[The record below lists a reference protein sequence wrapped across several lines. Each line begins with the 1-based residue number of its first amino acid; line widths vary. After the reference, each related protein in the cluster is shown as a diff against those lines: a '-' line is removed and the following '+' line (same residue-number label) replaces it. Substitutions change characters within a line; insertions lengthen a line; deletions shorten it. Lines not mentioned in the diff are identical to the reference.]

1 MASGALFKTM
11 KEDATCSICLE
22 IMTKPVS
29 IDCGHSY
36 CQSCIMKNVTSQQ
49 LYNKK
54 TFYCPVCRSK
64 FQKESIRP
72 VKELENIISSIKKV
86 EQETLCEEH
95 RELLQLFC
103 VDDQQI
109 ICWRC
114 ERTPQHKEHTI
125 VLVEDVCQSYKD
137 KFQEAVT
144 KLKKL
149 ENQCNRWMLDTNEQK
164 IKFKE
169 KIELNINKIQSV
181 FKKFYVILHEE
192 EQVCL
197 CQLEGMKEQTLR
209 KLEDRESS
217 LEMQSQKLKNHIL
230 ELENKCQGLAQNL
243 MQVRLFLVSAYSR
256 ISSVTLESPETVS
269 LELPDL
275 CKVSNIYVNMKTIL
289 ETCHVSVTLDP
300 DTAHREL
307 ILTEN
312 QKQVTRGCPERKTK
326 IPSRFTVSPCVLGC
340 ETFTSGRHFFEVS
353 VKNSIDWDVGVCL
366 ESVPMADR
374 DDIERDPEYG
384 FWAISRS
391 RKMGGYV
398 VLTLP
403 VEFINSEMISWHIG
417 VFLDCENRHVSFY
430 NMNTRSRILTLQNA
444 NFPGPLKPYFRV
456 GKGSILCGPPLEK

>member
-36 CQSCIMKNVTSQQ
+36 CQSCIMKNVTNQQ

-72 VKELENIISSIKKV
+72 VKELENVISSIKKV
-86 EQETLCEEH
+86 EQEGLCEEH

-114 ERTPQHKEHTI
+114 ARTPQHKEHTI

-149 ENQCNRWMLDTNEQK
+149 ENQCNRWTLDTNEQK

-169 KIELNINKIQSV
+169 NIELNRSKIQSF
-181 FKKFYVILHEE
+181 FKKFHVILHEE

-197 CQLEGMKEQTLR
+197 CQLEGMKEQTLK
-209 KLEDRESS
+209 KLEDQESS
-217 LEMQSQKLKNHIL
+217 LEMQSRKLKNHIL
-230 ELENKCQGLAQNL
+230 ELENKCQGSAQNL
-243 MQVRLFLVSAYSR
+243 MQSLDSTYSR
-256 ISSVTLESPETVS
+256 SSAMLLTIPEYVCVDIHMKPNVSELYFDMKKILESYQV
-269 LELPDL
+269 D
-275 CKVSNIYVNMKTIL
+275 
-289 ETCHVSVTLDP
+289 VTLDS
-300 DTAHREL
+300 DTAHNDL
-307 ILTEN
+307 HLSKN
-312 QKQVTRGCPERKTK
+312 QTLVTGRLPQMKVDTPR
-326 IPSRFTVSPCVLGC
+326 RFRVSPCVLGC
-340 ETFTSGRHFFEVS
+340 EAFTSGRHYFEVS
-353 VKNSIDWDVGVCL
+353 IENGTEWDVGVCL
-366 ESVPMADR
+366 ENVSR
-374 DDIERDPEYG
+374 DCDMTLMPQSG
-384 FWAISRS
+384 FWAIR
-391 RKMGGYV
+391 RCTEHGYV
-398 VLTLP
+398 ALTSPLTP
-403 VEFINSEMISWHIG
+403 LCLQEVIGDVG
-417 VFLDCENRHVSFY
+417 VFLECEAGLVSFY
-430 NMNTRSRILTLQNA
+430 NVRTGSHIFTFSQVS
-444 NFPGPLKPYFRV
+444 FSQPLRPYFRI
-456 GKGSILCGPPLEK
+456 GKYSSLCLPYPHT